1 MKELNFDTGLV
12 TYSING
18 KYELTFNP
26 TDSAFVERFFS
37 AFNTLDSKRGE
48 YEERVNGAA
57 NAEIFAV
64 SRELDAEMREIIN
77 SVFETDV
84 CSALFG
90 DMNVFALA
98 GGLPVWAN
106 LFFAVMDELDSSFAA
121 QQKLTNPRIAKYTSK
136 YHK

>member
-26 TDSAFVERFFS
+26 TDSAFVERFFT
-37 AFNTLDSKRGE
+37 AFNTLDEKRGE
-48 YEERVNGAA
+48 YEERIKGAT
-57 NAEIFAV
+57 NAQIFAV
-64 SRELDAEMREIIN
+64 SRELDAEMREVIN
-77 SVFETDV
+77 SVFDTDI
-84 CSALFG
+84 CSVLFG

-106 LFFAVMDELDSSFAA
+106 LFFAVMDEIDGNFAQ

>member
-37 AFNTLDSKRGE
+37 AFNTLDSKRE
-48 YEERVNGAA
+48 DYEARIKNANG
-57 NAEIFAV
+57 AEIFAL
-64 SRELDAEMREIIN
+64 SRELDAEMREVIN
-77 SVFETDV
+77 SVFDV
-84 CSALFG
+84 DICSMLFG

-98 GGLPVWAN
+98 NGLPVWCN
-106 LFFAVMDELDSSFAA
+106 LFFAIMDELDGSFAA
-121 QQKLTNPRIAKYTSK
+121 QQKLTNSRIAKYTSK